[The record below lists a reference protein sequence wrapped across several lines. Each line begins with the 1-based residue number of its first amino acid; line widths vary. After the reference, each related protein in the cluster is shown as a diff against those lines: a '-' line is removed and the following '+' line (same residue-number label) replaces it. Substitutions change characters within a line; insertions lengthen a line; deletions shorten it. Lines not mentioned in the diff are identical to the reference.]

1 LVACPLVDDRVQL
14 VFSWDPRAQ
23 TWVKEIGPEEAAQ
36 PPAAPLD
43 DGAVQ
48 TYFLDPRTGRWMGTI
63 LGVRGRLIA
72 EQIGKYYRMPA
83 VTGLAVAQEAAPQP
97 RFNVE
102 QEKRRSSM
110 PALVVLGVVLTLV
123 AGAGAVASNTLFA
136 TASDPQA
143 VSSNAP
149 AASVVPAASPATDPS
164 ADASSAPASAAPT
177 APGATGPRTTP
188 APTAPARTPA
198 PTPRPQPTTMI
209 LTTTTTASPAGLRL
223 FYSGPSAAV
232 QGTVITVTVNALD
245 QNGEPYRFAID
256 VRVGNTGWSSMATHG
271 DGKYTATLPLIA
283 AKGDQMVSLN
293 VHFGNIITPYAM
305 GTMTIQ

>member
-1 LVACPLVDDRVQL
+1 MDDRVQL

-23 TWVKEIGPEEAAQ
+23 SWLKEIGPEDAAQ

-48 TYFLDPRTGRWMGTI
+48 TYFLDPRTGRWVGTI

-72 EQIGKYYRMPA
+72 NEIGKYYRMPA
-83 VTGLAVAQEAAPQP
+83 ATGLAVEQEAAPQP

-102 QEKRRSSM
+102 KEKRRSSM

-136 TASDPQA
+136 SASDPLASPA
-143 VSSNAP
+143 VSSDAP
-149 AASVVPAASPATDPS
+149 ATSVPLASTAPS
-164 ADASSAPASAAPT
+164 ADTSQAPASVAPT
-177 APGATGPRTTP
+177 APVATAPRTTP
-188 APTAPARTPA
+188 APTAPPRTPA
-198 PTPRPQPTTMI
+198 PTQPPQPTTMI
-209 LTTTTTASPAGLRL
+209 LTTTTTASPSGLKL
-223 FYSGPSAAV
+223 FYSGPSAAL
-232 QGTVITVTVNALD
+232 QGSVITVTVNALD

-256 VRVGNTGWSSMATHG
+256 VRVGNTGWTSMATRG

-283 AKGDQMVSLN
+283 GKGDQMVSLN
-293 VHFGNIITPYAM
+293 VHFGNIITPYVM
-305 GTMTIQ
+305 GTMSLY